1 MSIFGSLQ
9 MAGNTLSAMQIGLHV
24 VGNNIANANTP
35 GYVRERAIFTP
46 APVQKIGNLTLGLGV
61 KVAGIEQVID
71 KFVETRL
78 RDAGSDLASAEVQEK
93 VFNDLQSIIGELT
106 DVDISSALTQFFNG
120 IENVTAAPEN
130 VGIRDL
136 VVKDGISLTQRINS
150 LDRRVKG
157 VHADLSSR
165 VQTIATEI
173 NTLTE
178 EIRKLNLQIVTIE
191 GGGTTGSDAGGLRS
205 QRSVALT
212 KLANL
217 VDIKATE
224 GETGVVNISL
234 NGELLVFDG
243 TSRKVESVE
252 VDEDGGNTT
261 RIRFVDNK
269 SHLQVGGGELHGV
282 YEARDNVLGSFL
294 KSFDNFAASL
304 AFEFNKL
311 YSQGQGI
318 EGLTEVTS
326 TARVDDPDAAL
337 NKAGLD
343 FSPVNGSFQV
353 LIRNKKDDITKT
365 HDIRI
370 DLNGLDGNDTTLNT
384 LTTQLDAIDGI
395 SARVDLDN
403 RLVLESETSDIDFS
417 FGIENP
423 SDESGALAAL
433 GINTFFTG
441 STARDL
447 NVNSQLHEG
456 SGAGAKF
463 AASTQGINEGTQN
476 AIRLVS
482 LYDESLTT
490 LDGSSIRGLYDTIIN
505 ETTQG
510 ATISSAVA
518 DGFRVFA
525 GTLEASSQA
534 VSGVNI
540 DEEAIEMILLQQTYQ
555 ASARYI
561 STLAQLL
568 DTVINL

>member
-1 MSIFGSLQ
+1 

-35 GYVRERAIFTP
+35 GYVRERAIYTP
-46 APVQKIGNLTLGLGV
+46 APVQRIGNLTLGLGV
-61 KVAGIEQVID
+61 EVAGIEQVID
-71 KFVETRL
+71 KFVENRL

-93 VFNDLQSIIGELT
+93 VFNDLQAILGELT

-120 IENVTAAPEN
+120 IENVTAGPEN
-130 VGIRDL
+130 IGIRDL
-136 VVKDGISLTQRINS
+136 VIKDGVSLTQRINS

-157 VHADLSSR
+157 LHADLSSR
-165 VQTIATEI
+165 VQTIASEI

-178 EIRKLNLQIVTIE
+178 EIRKLNLQIVTTE
-191 GGGTTGSDAGGLRS
+191 GGGATGSDAGGLRS
-205 QRSVALT
+205 QRAVALT

-217 VDIKATE
+217 VEIKATE
-224 GETGVVNISL
+224 SDVGAVNISI
-234 NGELLVFDG
+234 NGELLVFEG
-243 TSRKVESVE
+243 MSRKVESVGIE
-252 VDEDGGNTT
+252 EDGLVKS

-269 SHLQVGGGELHGV
+269 SFLQTGGGELHGV

-294 KSFDNFAASL
+294 ESFDNFAGTL

-318 EGLTEVTS
+318 KGFSEITS

-343 FSPVNGSFQV
+343 FTPTTGSFQV

-370 DLNGLDGNDTTLNT
+370 DLDGLDGNDTTLQS
-384 LTTQLDAIDGI
+384 LAAKLDALDGL
-395 SARVDLDN
+395 SATVDLDN
-403 RLVLESETSDIDFS
+403 QLVINSDTNDIDFS
-417 FGIENP
+417 FGIESP
-423 SDESGALAAL
+423 ADESGVLAAF

-441 STARDL
+441 SKAGELAVNGVLRD
-447 NVNSQLHEG
+447 
-456 SGAGAKF
+456 GAGAGARF

-476 AIRLVS
+476 ALRLVA
-482 LYDESLTT
+482 LYDDSLTT
-490 LDGSSIRGLYDTIIN
+490 LDGNSIRGLYDTIIN

-510 ATISSAVA
+510 ATISAAAA

-525 GTLEASSQA
+525 GTLEASAQA
-534 VSGVNI
+534 VSGVNL
-540 DEEAIEMILLQQTYQ
+540 DEEAIDMILLQRTYQ

-561 STLAQLL
+561 STLAELL
-568 DTVINL
+568 DTLINL

>member
-1 MSIFGSLQ
+1 

-46 APVQKIGNLTLGLGV
+46 APVQRIGNLTLGLGV
-61 KVAGIEQVID
+61 QVAGIEQVID

-93 VFNDLQSIIGELT
+93 VFNDLQAIIGELT

-120 IENVTAAPEN
+120 IENVTDGPEN
-130 VGIRDL
+130 IGIRDL
-136 VVKDGISLTQRINS
+136 VVKDGVSLTQRINS
-150 LDRRVKG
+150 LDRRVE
-157 VHADLSSR
+157 VINADLSSR
-165 VQTIATEI
+165 VQSIATEI

-178 EIRKLNLQIVTIE
+178 QIRKLNLQIVTTE

-205 QRSVALT
+205 QRAVALT

-224 GETGVVNISL
+224 GKTGSVNISL

-243 TSRKVESVE
+243 TSRQVEAASVN
-252 VDEDGGNTT
+252 VNGVNAT

-269 SHLQVGGGELHGV
+269 SSLQVNGGELHGV

-294 KSFDNFAASL
+294 ESFDQFAATL

-311 YSQGQGI
+311 YSQGQGL
-318 EGLTEVTS
+318 EGFNEITS
-326 TARVDDPDAAL
+326 AARVDDPDAAL
-337 NKAGLD
+337 NQAGLN
-343 FSPVNGSFQV
+343 FTTTSGSFQV

-370 DLNGLDGNDTTLNT
+370 DLNGLDGNDTTLHS
-384 LTTQLDAIDGI
+384 LAAKLDSIDGL
-395 SARVDLDN
+395 SATVNLDN
-403 RLVLESETSDIDFS
+403 RLVLSSETDDIDFS
-417 FGIENP
+417 FGIESPEN
-423 SDESGALAAL
+423 ESGALAAL

-441 STARDL
+441 SKAGDL
-447 NVNSQLHEG
+447 EVNGQLRSG
-456 SGAGAKF
+456 SRAGAKF

-476 AIRLVS
+476 ALRLVA
-482 LYDESLTT
+482 LYDDSLTT
-490 LDGSSIRGLYDTIIN
+490 LDGSSIRGIYDTIIN
-505 ETTQG
+505 DTTQG
-510 ATISSAVA
+510 ATISAAVA

-525 GTLEASSQA
+525 GTLEASAQG
-534 VSGVNI
+534 VSGVNL
-540 DEEAIEMILLQQTYQ
+540 DEEAIDMITLQRTYQ

-561 STLAQLL
+561 STLAELL
-568 DTVINL
+568 DTMINL